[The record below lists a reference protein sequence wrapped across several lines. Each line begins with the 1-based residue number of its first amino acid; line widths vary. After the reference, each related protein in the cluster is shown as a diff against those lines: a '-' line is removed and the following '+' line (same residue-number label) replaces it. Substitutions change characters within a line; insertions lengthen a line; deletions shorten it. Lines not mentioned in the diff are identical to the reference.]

1 MRSILQTGNQSS
13 HTVTLENLG
22 STVLFYTWERRP
34 VQAIQTAPNITFGE
48 VLHELLNNS
57 LSVPRS
63 SNLCYISM
71 IQCSTMCLETTLPT
85 SCPIASRVN
94 LCTVSN
100 PLFNAIM
107 GLCNNVTRVYSYGDE
122 VALGVAILVRVAG
135 KHITNCRAF
144 TVMNGAGSLLAGQCM
159 TATFTFSAD
168 VPGVFLE
175 SWVLRIAPRLPVH
188 WSLDPLYL
196 KGVAFA
202 DDHFR

>member
-1 MRSILQTGNQSS
+1 
-13 HTVTLENLG
+13 
-22 STVLFYTWERRP
+22 
-34 VQAIQTAPNITFGE
+34 
-48 VLHELLNNS
+48 
-57 LSVPRS
+57 
-63 SNLCYISM
+63 
-71 IQCSTMCLETTLPT
+71 MCLETTLPT
-85 SCPIASRVN
+85 PCPIASRVN

-107 GLCNNVTRVYSYGDE
+107 GLCNNVMRVNSSGDE

-135 KHITNCRAF
+135 EHITNCRAF